1 MAVFRAIQHCDI
13 HHACT
18 LGLGPEPKGPAIMVV
33 NKAIQLCSICQACN
47 LGFVFLDGYWTDGS
61 GGGYRTNFEETKET
75 NISCRSRILT
85 QDHSKQDW
93 WFMEQRLHELIST
106 DIVST
111 ILGSRFIASE
121 FIADQSIVLCF
132 LSLLVSA
139 HTDDK
144 GGFRFDGFF
153 LIS

>member
-1 MAVFRAIQHCDI
+1 
-13 HHACT
+13 
-18 LGLGPEPKGPAIMVV
+18 
-33 NKAIQLCSICQACN
+33 
-47 LGFVFLDGYWTDGS
+47 
-61 GGGYRTNFEETKET
+61 
-75 NISCRSRILT
+75 
-85 QDHSKQDW
+85 
-93 WFMEQRLHELIST
+93 MEQRLHELIST

-132 LSLLVSA
+132 LSLILSV

-144 GGFRFDGFF
+144 GGVRFDGFL